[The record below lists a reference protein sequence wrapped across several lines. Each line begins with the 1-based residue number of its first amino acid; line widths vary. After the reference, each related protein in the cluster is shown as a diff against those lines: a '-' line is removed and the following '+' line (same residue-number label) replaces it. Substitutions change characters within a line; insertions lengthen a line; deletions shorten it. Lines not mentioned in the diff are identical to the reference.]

1 MDQRSF
7 QRLLRRTVLIPV
19 VLLVLLAVTLLVEI
33 LTLTSS
39 LKWVDHAEQVI
50 SNSRQL
56 MRYMVDME
64 TSVRGYHLTGDKSFL
79 EPYEAAKPRVPEQI
93 ALLLKLT
100 ADTPG
105 QQRRV
110 KEIQGL
116 DLRWIDY
123 SDALLRQP
131 VGNPLSLSEFQG
143 GKDLM
148 DQIRAKQREILAVES
163 ELRNVRYRRSTI
175 LGNIADGTAVGLS
188 LLVAFLLFT
197 LTRRE
202 LYALSSTY
210 ERHLRAEAD
219 KTQQLRES
227 QESLQ
232 ITLNSIGDAVISTD
246 AAGKVSFLNPVAQQL
261 TGWEYK
267 PAQGR
272 PLREVLRI
280 VDEKTRTEIDDPVQI
295 VRHAQTVVG
304 LSNNL
309 VLVSRSQQE
318 YPIELTAA
326 PIRND
331 LGQIVG
337 VVIVFRDITQRLQT
351 EQTLRASE
359 RLAHAGRLS
368 ATIAHEIRNPLDTVS
383 NLIYLLRHE

>member
-1 MDQRSF
+1 
-7 QRLLRRTVLIPV
+7 
-19 VLLVLLAVTLLVEI
+19 
-33 LTLTSS
+33 
-39 LKWVDHAEQVI
+39 EQVI

-100 ADTPG
+100 ADNPG

-110 KEIQGL
+110 KEIQDL

-131 VGNPLSLSEFQG
+131 VGNTLSLSEFQA

-148 DQIRAKQREILAVES
+148 DQIRAKQRQILAVED

-210 ERHLRAEAD
+210 EVHLKAEAE
-219 KTQQLRES
+219 KAQQLKESRES
-227 QESLQ
+227 FQ
-232 ITLNSIGDAVISTD
+232 ITLNSIGDAVVATD
-246 AAGKVSFLNPVAQQL
+246 AMGRVSFINPVAQQL
-261 TGWEYK
+261 TGW
-267 PAQGR
+267 
-272 PLREVLRI
+272 
-280 VDEKTRTEIDDPVQI
+280 DD
-295 VRHAQTVVG
+295 H
-304 LSNNL
+304 
-309 VLVSRSQQE
+309 
-318 YPIELTAA
+318 
-326 PIRND
+326 
-331 LGQIVG
+331 
-337 VVIVFRDITQRLQT
+337 
-351 EQTLRASE
+351 
-359 RLAHAGRLS
+359 
-368 ATIAHEIRNPLDTVS
+368 IAH
-383 NLIYLLRHE
+383 LR

>member
-19 VLLVLLAVTLLVEI
+19 VLLMLLAVTLLVEI

-64 TSVRGYHLTGDKSFL
+64 TGVRGYHLTGDKSFL
-79 EPYEAAKPRVPEQI
+79 EPYQAAKPRVPEQL

-100 ADTPG
+100 ADNPG
-105 QQRRV
+105 QQRRI
-110 KEIQGL
+110 KEIQDL

-131 VGNPLSLSEFQG
+131 VGNTLSLREFQA

-148 DQIRAKQREILAVES
+148 DQIRAKQREILAVED

-202 LYALSSTY
+202 LLQLSSTY

-219 KTQQLRES
+219 KTRQLRES
-227 QESLQ
+227 QESFQ
-232 ITLNSIGDAVISTD
+232 ITLNSIGDAVVSTD
-246 AAGKVSFLNPVAQQL
+246 AAGKVSL
-261 TGWEYK
+261 
-267 PAQGR
+267 
-272 PLREVLRI
+272 
-280 VDEKTRTEIDDPVQI
+280 EI
-295 VRHAQTVVG
+295 
-304 LSNNL
+304 
-309 VLVSRSQQE
+309 
-318 YPIELTAA
+318 TAS
-326 PIRND
+326 PM
-331 LGQIVG
+331 LFS
-337 VVIVFRDITQRLQT
+337 VI
-351 EQTLRASE
+351 
-359 RLAHAGRLS
+359 
-368 ATIAHEIRNPLDTVS
+368 
-383 NLIYLLRHE
+383 